1 MAVSVDPFAL
11 DVLGDPYDTYASWR
25 ADAPLYKV
33 PHLDVHLVLSHAAV
47 MEAISRV
54 DDFSN
59 NLTAFFM
66 IDDNGRQVMIEAG
79 RDGGVDVLAT
89 ADDPFHM
96 VHRRALNR
104 PFSEKRMLDV
114 ETELRAMVGGL
125 IDAHVESGRLEWVE
139 DVSSVLPIR
148 AIAMLLGLPD
158 DDSRQLKFWSDEG
171 IEVLSGFA
179 DGPRMAQCMAHID
192 EFVAYLGEHMDAAL
206 DRARGGAELGC
217 VIDTVAR
224 AEIDGDYD
232 RHTSVGLLVQLVG
245 AGSDSTTGLTGSCAL
260 GLATHPDVQAQ
271 LRADPALVPAFIE
284 EVLRLETPFRGHF
297 RHVMRP
303 CELAGVDLRPDD
315 RILLMWSAANRDPA
329 VFDEPDAVRLDR
341 PTAKNHLGFGWGIHH
356 CIGAPLARLEA
367 RLAVEELLSRT
378 RSIEL
383 DRDAPPPS
391 WVPSLFLRRLALL
404 PLSVVPA

>member
-1 MAVSVDPFAL
+1 MVTMVDPFAL
-11 DVLGDPYDTYASWR
+11 DILDDPYDTYAELRSV
-25 ADAPLYKV
+25 APLYKV
-33 PHLDVHLVLSHAAV
+33 PHLDLHLVLSHDVV
-47 MEAISRV
+47 MEAIARV

-66 IDDNGRQVMIEAG
+66 TDDAGKQIMVAAG
-79 RDGGVDVLAT
+79 RDGGTDVLAT
-89 ADDPFHM
+89 ADDPFHL

-114 ETELRAMVGGL
+114 EDELRAMVGEL
-125 IDAHVESGRLEWVE
+125 IDTHVPSGTMEWVQG
-139 DVSSVLPIR
+139 VSSVLPIR

-158 DDSRQLKFWSDEG
+158 DDTAQLKFWSDEG

-179 DGPRMAQCMAHID
+179 DGARMAQCMAHIND
-192 EFVAYLGEHMDAAL
+192 FVVYLGAHIDAAL
-206 DRARGGAELGC
+206 ERARSGAEPAC

-232 RHTSVGLLVQLVG
+232 RHTSVGLLIQLVG

-260 GLATHPDVQAQ
+260 ALATHPEVQAT
-271 LRADPALVPAFIE
+271 LRAQPQLIPAFVD

-303 CELAGVDLRPDD
+303 CRLGDVDLRPDD
-315 RILLMWSAANRDPA
+315 RVLLMWSAANRDPA
-329 VFDEPDAVRLDR
+329 MFDDPDVLRLDR
-341 PTAKNHLGFGWGIHH
+341 PTGKNHLGFGWGIHH

-378 RSIEL
+378 SSIEL
-383 DRDAPPPS
+383 DRGAGSPS
-391 WVPSLFLRRLALL
+391 WVPSLFLRRLARL
-404 PLSVVPA
+404 PLRVAPA